1 MHFYISGIN
10 FWCESLGRVTSK
22 VENLVFYKHETG
34 VLFVEGFA
42 EKFLFSFQAQSCPR
56 LFRTLP
62 LTLLRQTAAYK
73 YILPIF
79 SEILSAVFMCIQ
91 LPGNRV
97 FNPSHCLPIPQS
109 KVCVPAK
116 LHKLTAVVGKVL
128 PFEAFLWHL
137 LFGGSF
143 PSFATISIA
152 SCSARSMTYVWK
164 CKRTCSSVA

>member
-56 LFRTLP
+56 LFRTSP
-62 LTLLRQTAAYK
+62 VTLWRQTAAYK
-73 YILPIF
+73 YFQICLKPCLQSLCVINCRGRGIVFLTNSTVCLKSVFRPKKNSF
-79 SEILSAVFMCIQ
+79 SWASSQV
-91 LPGNRV
+91 
-97 FNPSHCLPIPQS
+97 
-109 KVCVPAK
+109 

-128 PFEAFLWHL
+128 PFEAFFWHL

-152 SCSARSMTYVWK
+152 SCSGS
-164 CKRTCSSVA
+164 